1 MLCNPTNVSPQV
13 ISPELWRGLPA
24 ADRQQLSTLLPISAQ
39 SSEEEINAQAEQIIE
54 KHVGATEAHFFGTP
68 IEHFHEALLA
78 GEFEAEAVL
87 AAEQAEA
94 QRRIDW
100 VDKQREHHNAM
111 VHQLHYIKR
120 TWTPPPPQLAKLP
133 KGSGRGKSDEAL
145 MYSKASGGLVR
156 RSKTGGVGVP
166 LGRPCLGDSRAGS
179 TAGGVIE
186 SQGSTGG
193 AGGSRGTPMFPKSA
207 GVPIGTPLCPTGV
220 HNAAGTSGGGGGGGG
235 SRPGASQGG
244 ARSGGAMPP
253 LMGGFPPRRAA
264 GGEEDDEM
272 LGELSDEDDE
282 MLDELEG
289 TAGGAGL
296 PVAPPLKRPRPTEQ
310 PLGGYGYPGALA
322 GGAEADEGGGVS
334 GGVNFFSLVRDAMAS
349 VPQALA
355 PAEYIRKQV
364 AIQAQAAGLMARLP
378 KGTMLAAY
386 IRSVLIFMTTPA
398 HCHAARTVKASGV
411 AEGGAPAAAPTAP
424 PPAPLL
430 LFDDPTQSYRWVG
443 SPEAS
448 TDEALRRLEALHHE
462 NFLAQHGGIT
472 GTARGLGLAP
482 LKAPKAALTL
492 PPGSAEQL
500 ARLHEEEARRYA
512 QPDLAFVYTL
522 RDGST
527 ATVAPVGRK
536 AGGKA
541 REHFLLQPERPAA
554 ATLLA
559 LVRDAVARLPG
570 GEGSRTDVCEL
581 LKESQ
586 FITDGANDA
595 QISTVASGAL
605 DRLHYEADPCCR
617 YDSERKLWVYLHGD
631 RSVASFAKSPTP
643 TSG

>member
-1 MLCNPTNVSPQV
+1 MSARISITRSTSASLSLPPDLISLLSELDVSDLR
-13 ISPELWRGLPA
+13 S
-24 ADRQQLSTLLPISAQ
+24 ST
-39 SSEEEINAQAEQIIE
+39 EEEINAQAEQIIE

-68 IEHFHEALLA
+68 IEHFHTALLA

-186 SQGSTGG
+186 IQGSTGG
-193 AGGSRGTPMFPKSA
+193 
-207 GVPIGTPLCPTGV
+207 
-220 HNAAGTSGGGGGGGG
+220 
-235 SRPGASQGG
+235 
-244 ARSGGAMPP
+244 
-253 LMGGFPPRRAA
+253 AA

-289 TAGGAGL
+289 TAGGTGL
-296 PVAPPLKRPRPTEQ
+296 PVAPPLKRPRPTDQ

-322 GGAEADEGGGVS
+322 GGAEADEGVGVG

-355 PAEYIRKQV
+355 PAEYIRKQ
-364 AIQAQAAGLMARLP
+364 
-378 KGTMLAAY
+378 
-386 IRSVLIFMTTPA
+386 
-398 HCHAARTVKASGV
+398 
-411 AEGGAPAAAPTAP
+411 
-424 PPAPLL
+424 
-430 LFDDPTQSYRWVG
+430 SYRWVG
-443 SPEAS
+443 TPEAS

-581 LKESQ
+581 LKESHY
-586 FITDGANDA
+586 ITDGANDA

-631 RSVASFAKSPTP
+631 RSVASFVKSPTP